1 MQAFI
6 LKHIVF
12 SAFLFNFFVILTLY
26 NLSWECKGCILVSA
40 TKKTN
45 LWEHIFQVLL
55 LLMLLVKSYDVLLT
69 SYT

>member
-26 NLSWECKGCILVSA
+26 NLSRECKGCILVSA

-45 LWEHIFQVLL
+45 L
-55 LLMLLVKSYDVLLT
+55 
-69 SYT
+69 